1 MITLC
6 LFGIY
11 SIIIYFKVNVIITN
25 KCIQFTGDIMS
36 GNMYAFLLSTI
47 AGISTLIGF
56 LFIFIKKDRESV
68 ISKALGFASGVM
80 LTISVIDLVPNSF
93 LLIIKQYNLIY
104 ALFLIIMGFLIGVI
118 ISSVID
124 KKVEKKSKN
133 GLKLYKLGI
142 ITMFVIMMHNIP
154 EGIATFITT
163 TNNINLGIM
172 LTTAIALHNIPEGI
186 SISIPIYYSTNNK
199 FKAFL
204 YTLIS
209 GMSEPLG
216 ALISYLFLSRFV
228 NDTILGII
236 YSIIAGMMINISIN
250 ELYKEA
256 IDYNK
261 KNTIIYF
268 IIGSFIMILNHLLFS

>member
-1 MITLC
+1 
-6 LFGIY
+6 
-11 SIIIYFKVNVIITN
+11 
-25 KCIQFTGDIMS
+25 MS

-56 LFIFIKKDRESV
+56 LFIYIKKDRDSM

-80 LTISVIDLVPNSF
+80 LTISVIDLIPSSF
-93 LLIIKQYNLIY
+93 LLMIKNNSNIYTLLFIII
-104 ALFLIIMGFLIGVI
+104 GFLIGVI

-124 KKVEKKSKN
+124 KRVGEQSKK
-133 GLKLYKLGI
+133 GTKLYKLGL
-142 ITMFVIMMHNIP
+142 ITMLVIMMHNIP

-163 TNNINLGIM
+163 TNNIKLGLI
-172 LTTAIALHNIPEGI
+172 LTIAIALHNIPEGI
-186 SISIPIYYSTNNK
+186 SISIPIYYSTNSK

-204 YTLIS
+204 YTFIS

-216 ALISYLFLSRFV
+216 ALISYLFLARFV

-256 IDYNK
+256 ANYNR
-261 KNTIIYF
+261 KNTVIYF
-268 IIGSFIMILNHLLFS
+268 IIGSFIMILNHILFG

>member
-1 MITLC
+1 
-6 LFGIY
+6 
-11 SIIIYFKVNVIITN
+11 
-25 KCIQFTGDIMS
+25 MS
-36 GNMYAFLLSTI
+36 NNMYAFLLSTI

-56 LFIFIKKDRESV
+56 LFIFIKKDRENI

-80 LTISVIDLVPNSF
+80 LTISVIDLMPNS
-93 LLIIKQYNLIY
+93 LILIIKSYNLLYTI
-104 ALFLIIMGFLIGVI
+104 FIITMAFLIGII

-124 KKVEKKSKN
+124 KRVEKKSKN
-133 GLKLYKLGI
+133 SLKLYKLGI
-142 ITMFVIMMHNIP
+142 ISMIVIMMHNIP

-163 TNNINLGIM
+163 TNNIELGII
-172 LTTAIALHNIPEGI
+172 LTIAIALHNIPEGI

-216 ALISYLFLSRFV
+216 AIISYLFLSRFV

-256 IDYNK
+256 ANYNK
-261 KNTIIYF
+261 KHTFIHF
-268 IIGSFIMILNHLLFS
+268 IIGSVIMILNHLLFS

>member
-1 MITLC
+1 M
-6 LFGIY
+6 
-11 SIIIYFKVNVIITN
+11 STN
-25 KCIQFTGDIMS
+25 A
-36 GNMYAFLLSTI
+36 YAFLLSSI
-47 AGISTLIGF
+47 AGFSTLIGF
-56 LFIFIKKDRESV
+56 LFIFIKKDRDSV

-80 LTISVIDLVPNSF
+80 LTISVIDLIPNSF

-104 ALFLIIMGFLIGVI
+104 TLFLIITAFLIGII
-118 ISSVID
+118 ISSIID

-142 ITMFVIMMHNIP
+142 ITMLVIMMHNIP

-163 TNNINLGIM
+163 TNNAKLGVIV
-172 LTTAIALHNIPEGI
+172 TIAIALHNIPEGI
-186 SISIPIYYSTNNK
+186 SISIPIYYSTNSK
-199 FKAFL
+199 LKAFI

-209 GMSEPLG
+209 GMSEPIG

-228 NDTILGII
+228 NDVILGFI

-256 IDYNK
+256 YFYNK
-261 KNTIIYF
+261 RNTIIYF
-268 IIGSFIMILNHLLFS
+268 IIGSFIMILNHLLFG